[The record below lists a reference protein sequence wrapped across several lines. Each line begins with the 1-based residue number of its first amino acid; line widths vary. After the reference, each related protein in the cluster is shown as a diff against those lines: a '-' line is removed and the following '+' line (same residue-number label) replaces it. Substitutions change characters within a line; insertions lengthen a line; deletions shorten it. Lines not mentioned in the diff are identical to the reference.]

1 MWVTT
6 TICMDKSNVG
16 FMNSKK
22 SWILKN
28 NKNGVQAT
36 MAVNKNI
43 LRTLKSFRLK
53 TGIVTGYK
61 KAFEYPFNWS
71 PLSTCI
77 ANGQKR

>member
-1 MWVTT
+1 
-6 TICMDKSNVG
+6 
-16 FMNSKK
+16 
-22 SWILKN
+22 
-28 NKNGVQAT
+28 

-71 PLSTCI
+71 PLSTCM